1 MDELEFRVLGP
12 VEIRRRGQP
21 VPAGGNPLAVLAGL
35 LFSANTLVP
44 ADMVAQWV
52 WGDNPPARPR
62 PALHNTLWRLRRLL
76 GPGVLETLAGS
87 YRVVT
92 DAEHLDLLR
101 FRDLTAAAGRHA
113 REGALER
120 AAELLDKALG
130 LWREPVLTNV
140 DSPVLVRD
148 MVGQLTEQHL
158 DCREF
163 RAQVCLRLGWHA
175 DVIKDLSELVR
186 AHPFRESAAGLLM
199 LALLDSGRRADALA
213 VYGAVRGALRDD
225 LGIDPGPALEDLH
238 ARIRNEARP
247 DRSVT
252 GAQSQVAAALSHG
265 SRR

>member
-21 VPAGGNPLAVLAGL
+21 VPAGGNALTVLAGL
-35 LFSANTLVP
+35 LFSANTLVA
-44 ADMVAQWV
+44 ADTMAQWL
-52 WGDNPPARPR
+52 WADNPPARPR
-62 PALHNTLWRLRRLL
+62 AALHNTLWRLRRLL
-76 GPGVLETLAGS
+76 GPDALETLAGN

-101 FRDLTAAAGRHA
+101 FRELTAAAGRSA
-113 REGALER
+113 QEGALER
-120 AAELLDKALG
+120 AAELLDEALG
-130 LWREPVLTNV
+130 LWREPVLANV
-140 DSPVLVRD
+140 DSPVLARD

-158 DCREF
+158 NCREF

-199 LALLDSGRRADALA
+199 LAFLGSGRRADALA

-238 ARIRNEARP
+238 ARIRNGPRP
-247 DRSVT
+247 DRGGTS
-252 GAQSQVAAALSHG
+252 AQSRVTALKPT
-265 SRR
+265 RA